1 MESSNL
7 TKLCSDFLQDFIQ
20 KNIID
25 KLVDYLK
32 DKKGVE
38 LTKSDLDSVFSGH
51 FKLTKRITP
60 TRRTSNVK
68 DDERC
73 VYVGVKAAMKGK
85 RCAKR
90 ARVNGYCTQHK
101 KYAEPKKKI
110 EKKNTLSP
118 PLYVKPGTSES
129 KIVGGNSNNSNNT
142 SNSNNTGNTSA
153 PTPNEKIG
161 EVGKPANP
169 KEIIDKMK
177 ESADNIFPLFLKEK
191 LFFSPKMKR
200 IFNIDDDDKVV
211 WLYKYEK
218 GEWKVPSDT
227 EIDSMD
233 VVNNDYNKFNDYKT
247 LKPEEKRKNLV
258 GKVRKSDYI
267 TVDMLKE
274 LGLVG

>member
-20 KNIID
+20 KNIVD
-25 KLVDYLK
+25 KLVGYLK
-32 DKKGVE
+32 DKKGIE

-51 FKLTKRITP
+51 FKLTKRTTP
-60 TRRTSNVK
+60 TRRASNVK

-85 RCAKR
+85 RCSKR

-129 KIVGGNSNNSNNT
+129 KVSVGGNSNNTNNT
-142 SNSNNTGNTSA
+142 S

-177 ESADNIFPLFLKEK
+177 
-191 LFFSPKMKR
+191 
-200 IFNIDDDDKVV
+200 
-211 WLYKYEK
+211 
-218 GEWKVPSDT
+218 
-227 EIDSMD
+227 
-233 VVNNDYNKFNDYKT
+233 
-247 LKPEEKRKNLV
+247 
-258 GKVRKSDYI
+258 
-267 TVDMLKE
+267 
-274 LGLVG
+274 